1 MPETHASDTPLPVL
15 TMKYLSVLGVLAAL
29 AVAAYLVLAYNI
41 RLQSNDAAEINI
53 SGSQRMLLQRTALLA
68 ERLVHTRDP
77 SARADLRVELRDTL
91 RLMETS
97 HLALLHGNQALRL
110 STHLPASVR
119 AVYFSP
125 PFYLDRTMREYL
137 AQGRTL
143 ASAPEQALTGSNP
156 HLRAMEAMASGNLPR
171 ALNVAVK
178 RYQEQSEANVAHVLR
193 LEGEMLVVTLLAL
206 AVTGGFVFRP
216 MARQVRRQMLQLK
229 EAGEYNR
236 VIVATAADGIV
247 TINEQ
252 GIIESFNPAAERM
265 FGMAANEVLG
275 QKVNMLMP
283 EPYRSE
289 HDGYLRNYFS
299 TGQTKVIGKLREVAA
314 RRKDGSVF
322 PIELAVSEMK
332 PDAMRR
338 FIGLL
343 RDISERKRAEEII
356 AQTQQKYVDLVNNL
370 DVGIYRN
377 TPGSQGAFLEVNP
390 AMVKIF
396 EAESRDELLKHPVSA
411 LYPHP
416 GARRIFNDKMSA
428 RGFVRGEELELIT
441 LKGRPFWASITAVMK
456 RDDQDNVYY
465 DGIVEDITE
474 RKRTEQT
481 IIDLNKDLQNK
492 LTELDAVNKE
502 LEAFSYSVSHDLR
515 APLRSIDG
523 FSQALLEDYG
533 SRMDKIGQDYLGRVR
548 AATQRMAQLI
558 DDLLQLSRV
567 TRAEMV
573 RETVDLSALA
583 RSIGED
589 LKAAYPDRDV
599 TLTIADG
606 LVVEGDPRLLRI
618 MLVNLLDNAW
628 KFTSKHPRA
637 VIEVGRTQYNGSP
650 AYFVRDDG
658 AGFDMAYAGK
668 LFGAFQRLHAITDF
682 HGTGIGLATVQR
694 IVRRHGGKVWA
705 EGGIE
710 KGATFYFTL

>member
-1 MPETHASDTPLPVL
+1 MPEMRDSDTSRPVL

-29 AVAAYLVLAYNI
+29 AITAYLVLAYNI
-41 RLQSNDAAEINI
+41 RLQSGDAADINI

-77 SARADLRVELRDTL
+77 RARADLRAELRSAL

-97 HLALLHGNQALRL
+97 HLALLHGNSSSKSSLR
-110 STHLPASVR
+110 LPASVR
-119 AVYFSP
+119 AVYFGP
-125 PFYLDRTMREYL
+125 PFFLDRGVREYL
-137 AQGRTL
+137 AQGRAL
-143 ASAPEQALTGSNP
+143 ASAPDQALTGNNP
-156 HLRAMEAMASGNLPR
+156 HLRAMEAAASGNLPS
-171 ALNVAVK
+171 ALNAVVD
-178 RYQEQSEANVAHVLR
+178 RYEKHSEADVAHVLR

-216 MARQVRRQMLQLK
+216 MAQQVRRQMRQLK

-236 VIVATAADGIV
+236 IIVATAADGIV
-247 TINEQ
+247 TIDEQ
-252 GIIESFNPAAERM
+252 GIIESFNPAAVRM
-265 FGMAANEVLG
+265 FGMAADEVLG

-283 EPYRSE
+283 EPYRNE

-299 TGQTKVIGKLREVAA
+299 TGQAKVIGKLREVTA
-314 RRKDGSVF
+314 RRKNGSVF
-322 PIELAVSEMK
+322 PIELAVSEVK
-332 PDAMRR
+332 PGAKRR

-343 RDISERKRAEEII
+343 RDISERKRAEEVI
-356 AQTQQKYVDLVNNL
+356 AQARQRYVDLVNNL
-370 DVGIYRN
+370 DVGVYRN
-377 TPGSQGAFLEVNP
+377 TPGLQGAFLEVNP
-390 AMVKIF
+390 AMVRIF
-396 EAESRDELLKHPVSA
+396 EAQSRAELLKHPVSA
-411 LYPHP
+411 LYPRP
-416 GARRIFNDKMSA
+416 EARKIFNDKMSKH
-428 RGFVRGEELELIT
+428 GFVRGEELELIT

-456 RDDQDNVYY
+456 TDEQGNVYY
-465 DGIVEDITE
+465 DGMVEDVTE
-474 RKRTEQT
+474 RKQNEQA
-481 IIDLNKDLQNK
+481 IVNLNRDLQNK

-573 RETVDLSALA
+573 RETVNLSALA
-583 RSIGED
+583 RAIGED
-589 LKAAYPDRDV
+589 LKATHPRRDV
-599 TLTIADG
+599 TLTVADG

-628 KFTSKHPRA
+628 KFTSKHSRA
-637 VIEVGRTQYNGSP
+637 EIEVGWTQYNGGP

-658 AGFDMAYAGK
+658 AGFDMSYSGK
-668 LFGAFQRLHAITDF
+668 LFGAFQRLHAMTDF

-694 IVRRHGGKVWA
+694 IIRRHGGSVWA
-705 EGGIE
+705 EGEIE